1 MAHIVLTE
9 EQMRQLNQS
18 PERIEVRDPRNNPI
32 GYLQLQISD
41 FTPEEIEE
49 ARRRLASDQPRYT
62 TAQVLAY
69 LRSLEKK

>member
-18 PERIEVRDPRNNPI
+18 PERIEVRDPRNNLI